1 MIYNGKSA
9 ETTSYKLL
17 ENTPY
22 VIELTALLR
31 DEFKDIFKKPFDDA
45 LVKPME
51 MAVKALCDQ
60 IPIVYY
66 SYCCY
71 DKIYI
76 LCDEINS
83 LENNSYFDN
92 DIQAINSFFAS
103 GMSLTF
109 NRALESFTNDYY
121 KKNAESSSFD
131 DEEMLY
137 YMKLMQIVKK
147 GTGFLAKTYNVNPHD
162 VIDFFVFRQRE
173 LIQRSIEV
181 YGEYY
186 LSLSKEKL
194 KSYGIFE
201 IQNMLEA
208 KGILWEI
215 EPLQYQR
222 GFFYINDDE
231 GNDMQI
237 DREIPIIAD
246 NTLYLKGDY

>member
-1 MIYNGKSA
+1 MFYNGKSA

-31 DEFKDIFKKPFDDA
+31 DEFKDIFKKPFD
-45 LVKPME
+45 
-51 MAVKALCDQ
+51 
-60 IPIVYY
+60 
-66 SYCCY
+66 
-71 DKIYI
+71 
-76 LCDEINS
+76 
-83 LENNSYFDN
+83 
-92 DIQAINSFFAS
+92 
-103 GMSLTF
+103 
-109 NRALESFTNDYY
+109 
-121 KKNAESSSFD
+121 
-131 DEEMLY
+131 EEMLY

-162 VIDFFVFRQRE
+162 VINFFVFRQRE

-201 IQNMLEA
+201 TQNMLEA